1 MTCLDVREQF
11 SALVDDALAPGE
23 RAALDAHLAT
33 CADCRRELQR
43 FRDTV
48 ALVRAVAPVRAPAG
62 FVERVLEAARPDP
75 WYRRLVRGLFL
86 PWPVKLPMEAA
97 AIVLVAVGVAVVY
110 RGTREIEPSARL
122 DSIAPAVRQAP
133 ERAAPQ
139 ALTPTPQR
147 ETDAR
152 RAQNDARKLKTAKDQ
167 TQAPE
172 PPKGPAPA
180 ETIHKKAAE
189 TPERR
194 EKQEPEVA
202 AKPDAPPSARER
214 AMTREYARSRPAPAP
229 GARADAQA
237 PRSTPSVTGSSYA
250 FTPADVSGRLTVS
263 DRDAALRGVAELAT
277 RLGAVA
283 NRRVDTPDLQILELT
298 VPRDAYDE
306 FVRELARLG
315 RWQPGREP
323 SALPARVRVVLQI
336 TR

>member
-194 EKQEPEVA
+194 GRRKARRSSVRARTRDDQGIRPIPA
-202 AKPDAPPSARER
+202 RSGAGSARRRAGSPVDAVGHRVIVRVHTSRRFGSIDGER
-214 AMTREYARSRPAPAP
+214 PRRRASRRR
-229 GARADAQA
+229 GARH
-237 PRSTPSVTGSSYA
+237 
-250 FTPADVSGRLTVS
+250 
-263 DRDAALRGVAELAT
+263 AA
-277 RLGAVA
+277 
-283 NRRVDTPDLQILELT
+283 RR
-298 VPRDAYDE
+298 R
-306 FVRELARLG
+306 
-315 RWQPGREP
+315 REP
-323 SALPARVRVVLQI
+323 PRRHTRPSDPRADGSA
-336 TR
+336 